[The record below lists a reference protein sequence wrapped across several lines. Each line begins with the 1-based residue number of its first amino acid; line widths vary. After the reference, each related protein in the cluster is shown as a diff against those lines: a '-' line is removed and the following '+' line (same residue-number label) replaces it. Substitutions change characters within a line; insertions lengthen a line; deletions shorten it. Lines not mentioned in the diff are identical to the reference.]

1 MAIVQ
6 PAQKTKN
13 WLLLWFNLNTTYLP
27 RIDTTYS
34 FIDKPWKSLFFPMSI
49 QYNMYLCLLFP
60 KLHSVHQRSS
70 QVHFFRTTKL
80 HINYYP
86 HLTDLTLMTVNYN
99 FTLLTFHFS
108 QLFLVLSSIVRLWGE
123 WIKYYLPTI

>member
-34 FIDKPWKSLFFPMSI
+34 FIDKPWKSLFFQISI

-60 KLHSVHQRSS
+60 KLHIVHQRSS

-80 HINYYP
+80 HINYC
-86 HLTDLTLMTVNYN
+86 TLWVPFVLAANKLSVYN
-99 FTLLTFHFS
+99 SFFAVANFIGWKFVFKICH
-108 QLFLVLSSIVRLWGE
+108 
-123 WIKYYLPTI
+123 YMH